1 MVSVHPMVLSLLQP
15 SVVPRTDS
23 TVRRLQLAPTSVQSA
38 FRANSSTRQNMHRV
52 TVYRHMTR
60 HHQCLGDLRL
70 VIWQMTPYTEE
81 TQTTNILSSLAST
94 RECIIIPSTPLQ
106 DSTDGQLH
114 RHLITWEISSVLV
127 LQRTQTLIFHKLLA
141 TSTIRLVSIILI
153 RMVSSLQQV

>member
-23 TVRRLQLAPTSVQSA
+23 TVRRLQLALTSVLSA

-70 VIWQMTPYTEE
+70 VIWQMTPYMEE
-81 TQTTNILSSLAST
+81 TQTTNIPRSLEST
-94 RECIIIPSTPLQ
+94 RVCTITRNMRLPVSMVGQHLKLSTM
-106 DSTDGQLH
+106 
-114 RHLITWEISSVLV
+114 WVISSALV
-127 LQRTQTLIFHKLLA
+127 SLRTPTSIFH
-141 TSTIRLVSIILI
+141 RQLV
-153 RMVSSLQQV
+153 M

>member
-70 VIWQMTPYTEE
+70 VIWQMTPYMEE
-81 TQTTNILSSLAST
+81 TQTTNIPRSLEST
-94 RECIIIPSTPLQ
+94 RVCTITRNMRLPVSMVGQHLKLSTM
-106 DSTDGQLH
+106 
-114 RHLITWEISSVLV
+114 WVISSALV
-127 LQRTQTLIFHKLLA
+127 SLRTPTSIFHRLL
-141 TSTIRLVSIILI
+141 V
-153 RMVSSLQQV
+153 M

>member
-23 TVRRLQLAPTSVQSA
+23 TVRRLQLALTSVLSA

-70 VIWQMTPYTEE
+70 VIWQMTPYMEE
-81 TQTTNILSSLAST
+81 TQTTNIPRSLEST
-94 RECIIIPSTPLQ
+94 RVCTITRNMRLPVSMVGQHLKLSTM
-106 DSTDGQLH
+106 
-114 RHLITWEISSVLV
+114 WVISSALV
-127 LQRTQTLIFHKLLA
+127 SLRTPTSIFHRLL
-141 TSTIRLVSIILI
+141 V
-153 RMVSSLQQV
+153 M

>member
-23 TVRRLQLAPTSVQSA
+23 TVRRLQLALTSVLSA

-70 VIWQMTPYTEE
+70 VIWQMTPYMEE

-94 RECIIIPSTPLQ
+94 RVCTITRNMRLPVSMVGQHLKLSTM
-106 DSTDGQLH
+106 
-114 RHLITWEISSVLV
+114 WVISSALV
-127 LQRTQTLIFHKLLA
+127 SLRTPTSIFHRLL
-141 TSTIRLVSIILI
+141 V
-153 RMVSSLQQV
+153 M

>member
-70 VIWQMTPYTEE
+70 VIWQMTPYMEE
-81 TQTTNILSSLAST
+81 TQTTNIPRSLEST
-94 RECIIIPSTPLQ
+94 RVCTITRNMRLPVSMVGQHLKLSTM
-106 DSTDGQLH
+106 
-114 RHLITWEISSVLV
+114 WVISSALV
-127 LQRTQTLIFHKLLA
+127 SLRTPTSIFH
-141 TSTIRLVSIILI
+141 RQLV
-153 RMVSSLQQV
+153 M